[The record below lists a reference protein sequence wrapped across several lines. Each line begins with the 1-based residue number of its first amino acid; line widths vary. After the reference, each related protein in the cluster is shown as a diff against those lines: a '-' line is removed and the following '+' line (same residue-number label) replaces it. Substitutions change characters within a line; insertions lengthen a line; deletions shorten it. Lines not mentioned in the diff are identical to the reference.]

1 MSLAPAPL
9 GAPLGAQPPLAPGQA
24 VWQWFAVNPEDC
36 KYDAEQ
42 KAFGFWWPGNVIT
55 VYTPKPGQLPTQLSV
70 RHSNVSVNDVVPR
83 EVKKRKP
90 AEAAEAGGTEAA
102 EAGTEEGQGESDNAQ
117 APAAKRPKKQK
128 STMPPPIAAA
138 RLLVLTND
146 NDSTGERAALLSP
159 MDPMVE
165 TQLFIAGSNGVFPSD
180 IGPFHEIVVSYAA
193 GAGKKQPAIDLRE
206 MHAMVAKRMGVT
218 PDNLICAIAF
228 DQTANVVCD
237 MDFAGLP
244 NVQLICP
251 HLVKARG
258 GTYAAPKIPAF
269 VLSPAYQNILA
280 ELAEPEAKASG
291 SASSAS
297 SASSPAKSPAAPPPV
312 PAAVPAAVPADFC
325 ASGSA
330 SAQPANSPAATPAQ
344 HVPAAKVVD
353 LTGDDTEDE

>member
-9 GAPLGAQPPLAPGQA
+9 GAPLGAQPPVAPFAPGEA
-24 VWQWFAVNPEDC
+24 VWQWFKVNPDEC
-36 KYDAEQ
+36 KYDAER

-70 RHSNVSVNDVVPR
+70 RNSNVSVNDVVTR

-90 AEAAEAGGTEAA
+90 AEAGTEAA
-102 EAGTEEGQGESDNAQ
+102 EAGTEEEQGESDNAQ

-159 MDPMVE
+159 MGPMVE

-180 IGPFHEIVVSYAA
+180 IGPFHEIAVSYAPRV
-193 GAGKKQPAIDLRE
+193 GKQPPAIDLRE
-206 MHAMVAKRMGVT
+206 MHAVVAKRMGVT

-237 MDFAGLP
+237 MDFAARP

-251 HLVKARG
+251 HLVKALG

-280 ELAEPEAKASG
+280 SIPKASG

-312 PAAVPAAVPADFC
+312 PAAVPAAFC

-330 SAQPANSPAATPAQ
+330 SAQPANSPAAPPAQ
-344 HVPAAKVVD
+344 PVPAAKVVD
-353 LTGDDTEDE
+353 LTGDENEDE

>member
-1 MSLAPAPL
+1 
-9 GAPLGAQPPLAPGQA
+9 
-24 VWQWFAVNPEDC
+24 
-36 KYDAEQ
+36 
-42 KAFGFWWPGNVIT
+42 
-55 VYTPKPGQLPTQLSV
+55 V
-70 RHSNVSVNDVVPR
+70 RNSNVSVNDVVTR

-90 AEAAEAGGTEAA
+90 AEAGTEAA
-102 EAGTEEGQGESDNAQ
+102 EAGTEEEEEKVESDNAQ
-117 APAAKRPKKQK
+117 ATPPAAKRPKKQK
-128 STMPPPIAAA
+128 STTPPRTAVA

-146 NDSTGERAALLSP
+146 TDCTGERSALLSP

-180 IGPFHEIVVSYAA
+180 IGPFHEIVVSYAPRV
-193 GAGKKQPAIDLRE
+193 GKQPPAIDLRE
-206 MHAMVAKRMGVT
+206 MHAVVAKRMGVT

-237 MDFAGLP
+237 MEFAELP

-297 SASSPAKSPAAPPPV
+297 SASSPAKSPAAHPAQPEPAAKPAEVGEKPV
-312 PAAVPAAVPADFC
+312 PAAVPAA
-325 ASGSA
+325 
-330 SAQPANSPAATPAQ
+330 
-344 HVPAAKVVD
+344 KEEVD